1 MQTKSCWVHGKDS
14 GSSAGHY
21 GERLEEG
28 DAEGERAG
36 GTGIMIV
43 LMPPCTVMCM
53 HRGQMWRNIVTHSHL
68 KLSNLHLLL
77 CIATSFHLMS

>member
-43 LMPPCTVMCM
+43 LMPPCTVYSDVYAQ
-53 HRGQMWRNIVTHSHL
+53 GPNVEKHSDT
-68 KLSNLHLLL
+68 LSSQ
-77 CIATSFHLMS
+77 TQ